1 MGLYEYKGFFY
12 VPLQCSQVER
22 PQRRRRASFVN
33 CPISQSALDL
43 RHFLCP
49 PRRLLLYL
57 EMDRPVEEWR
67 KKHVRLRALYF
78 SYHSALKWN
87 YNGGGRFPSNGERS
101 TRGEGGRLAG
111 REGGGRIYYTFI
123 SVCNDAERILPLL
136 LTRIIIANEWNS
148 AAHIK
153 RHAEEPYH
161 NARSHVGPLF
171 WCLLRSKGFSK
182 PDTCWLLL

>member
-1 MGLYEYKGFFY
+1 MNIRF
-12 VPLQCSQVER
+12 
-22 PQRRRRASFVN
+22 
-33 CPISQSALDL
+33 
-43 RHFLCP
+43 FLC
-49 PRRLLLYL
+49 LTAMLTVW
-57 EMDRPVEEWR
+57 EATKTPVCIFCQLSNLTISVWPQAFSLPAPTSAIVLGNGQTGGRME

-123 SVCNDAERILPLL
+123 SVRNDAERMSPSAVDQDHNSEWMKQRRSYQE
-136 LTRIIIANEWNS
+136 TRCRAIS
-148 AAHIK
+148 QCK
-153 RHAEEPYH
+153 EP
-161 NARSHVGPLF
+161 RMF
-171 WCLLRSKGFSK
+171 WCLLRLKGFSK